1 VAQTREVFTRI
12 RRTLEGAGVSFS
24 HVAEN
29 TVYLSDIWEQRRV
42 DAVTREIFPSDPPAQ
57 TAVGTRLVNPAA
69 LVEMMMTA
77 TGR

>member
-1 VAQTREVFTRI
+1 
-12 RRTLEGAGVSFS
+12 
-24 HVAEN
+24 
-29 TVYLSDIWEQRRV
+29 V